1 MAQDTINRLVAVMF
15 TLSLQEQEF
24 IVEQIQKN
32 ISLEKERQQRLEGK
46 PYTWDELRTRVQEAL
61 DQYHRGEYYSDEED
75 DTLFDEFLRGE
86 LQVAVWKSL

>member
-86 LQVAVWKSL
+86 LQVAV